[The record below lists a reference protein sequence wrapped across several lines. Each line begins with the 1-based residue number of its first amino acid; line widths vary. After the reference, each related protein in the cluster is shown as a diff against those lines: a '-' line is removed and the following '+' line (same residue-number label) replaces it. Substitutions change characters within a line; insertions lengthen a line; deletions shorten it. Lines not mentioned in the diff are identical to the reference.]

1 VTCRDSWHLRRLG
14 VTNQTV
20 SRVSVIIAAYNAAST
35 IAATLDSVIA
45 QTFTNFEIICVDDGS
60 TDRTRAILGEYSDRV
75 RVVHQ
80 ANSGPAA
87 ARNHG
92 ARLSSGEYLA
102 FLDADDLWMPTM
114 LERTVAALDADPSLT
129 LVYCNASVSDS
140 EGVSIGTALTGKGF
154 DHAPSLNELLTQLW
168 PLMPSAAL
176 VRRDAYDRCGGYRDE
191 LRGASFRFED
201 VDFWI
206 RMREVGPFKYLPE
219 ELIVWRFAWFP
230 RELKKLPDYSKALH
244 VFEAF
249 LQEHYGV
256 SAMPLVDARA
266 RAPRSILAHIGLKA
280 LRDGDRPRA
289 RAAFARAIQV
299 DRYRLKN
306 YLRWLRTFL
315 PYRLAQSLSGAGSR
329 TAPSAEPIRISED
342 KPGSLGI

>member
-1 VTCRDSWHLRRLG
+1 
-14 VTNQTV
+14 V
-20 SRVSVIIAAYNAAST
+20 SRVSVIIPAYNAAAT
-35 IAATLDSVIA
+35 TAATVDSVLG
-45 QTFTNFEIICVDDGS
+45 QTFSDFEIICVDDGS
-60 TDRTRAILGEYSDRV
+60 TDRTKAVLAGYSAKYSDRL
-75 RVVHQ
+75 RLADQ
-80 ANSGPAA
+80 ANNGPAA

-102 FLDADDLWMPTM
+102 FLDADDIWMPNF
-114 LERTVAALDADPSLT
+114 LERTVAALDADPALA
-129 LVYCNASVSDS
+129 LVYCNASLADS
-140 EGVSIGTALTGKGF
+140 EGVDLGAALIGQGV

-168 PLMPSAAL
+168 PIMPSAAL
-176 VRRDAYDRCGGYRDE
+176 VRRTAYDHGHGYRDE

-206 RMREVGPFKYLPE
+206 RMREQGPFKFIPE

-244 VFEAF
+244 VFEAY
-249 LQEHYGV
+249 LQQHYGV
-256 SAMPLVDARA
+256 SAVPLVEARS

-299 DRYRLKN
+299 DRYRFKN

-315 PYRLAQSLSGAGSR
+315 PHRLAQSLSGGSSRGAGAR
-329 TAPSAEPIRISED
+329 SAKVFQE
-342 KPGSLGI
+342 

>member
-1 VTCRDSWHLRRLG
+1 M
-14 VTNQTV
+14 
-20 SRVSVIIAAYNAAST
+20 SRVSVIIPAYNAAAT
-35 IAATLDSVIA
+35 VAATVDSVLG
-45 QTFTNFEIICVDDGS
+45 QTFSDFEIICVDDGS
-60 TDRTRAILGEYSDRV
+60 TDRTKAILSGYSAKYPDRM
-75 RVVHQ
+75 RLADQ
-80 ANSGPAA
+80 PNNGPAA

-102 FLDADDLWMPTM
+102 FLDADDIWMPNF
-114 LERTVAALDADPSLT
+114 LERTVAALDADPALA
-129 LVYCNASVSDS
+129 LVYCNASLADS
-140 EGVSIGTALTGKGF
+140 EGVDLGAALIGQGV

-168 PLMPSAAL
+168 PIMPSAAL
-176 VRRDAYDRCGGYRDE
+176 VRRTAYDHGHGYRDE

-206 RMREVGPFKYLPE
+206 RMREQGPFKFIPE

-244 VFEAF
+244 VFEAY

-256 SAMPLVDARA
+256 SAVPLVEARS

-299 DRYRLKN
+299 DRYRFKN
-306 YLRWLRTFL
+306 YLRWIRTFL
-315 PYRLAQSLSGAGSR
+315 PHRLAQSLSGGSSR
-329 TAPSAEPIRISED
+329 GARSAKVFQE
-342 KPGSLGI
+342 

>member
-1 VTCRDSWHLRRLG
+1 
-14 VTNQTV
+14 V
-20 SRVSVIIAAYNAAST
+20 SRVSVIIPAYNAAAT
-35 IAATLDSVIA
+35 VAATVDSVLG
-45 QTFTNFEIICVDDGS
+45 QTFSDFEIICVDDGS
-60 TDRTRAILGEYSDRV
+60 TDRTKAILSGYSAKYPDRM
-75 RVVHQ
+75 RLADQ
-80 ANSGPAA
+80 PNNGPAA

-102 FLDADDLWMPTM
+102 FLDADDIWMPNF
-114 LERTVAALDADPSLT
+114 LERTVAALDADPALA
-129 LVYCNASVSDS
+129 LVYCNASLADS
-140 EGVSIGTALTGKGF
+140 EGVDLGAALIGQGV

-168 PLMPSAAL
+168 PIMPSAAL
-176 VRRDAYDRCGGYRDE
+176 VRRTAYDHGHGYRDE

-206 RMREVGPFKYLPE
+206 RMREQGPFKFIPE

-244 VFEAF
+244 VFEAY

-256 SAMPLVDARA
+256 SAVPLVEARS

-299 DRYRLKN
+299 DRYRFKN
-306 YLRWLRTFL
+306 YLRWIRTFL
-315 PYRLAQSLSGAGSR
+315 PHRLAQSLSGGSSR
-329 TAPSAEPIRISED
+329 GARSAKVFQE
-342 KPGSLGI
+342 